1 MADMTKPERGPR
13 RWLIVMAKEP
23 RCGAVKTRLARDI
36 GAVAATRFYRH
47 TLANISARLA
57 RDPRWRMLLAVS
69 PDMAVGSPVWPCGTT
84 LIPQGSGDLGARM
97 QRVFDWLPPGP
108 AIIVGTDIPEITAEK
123 IAAAFCL
130 LQRHDAVF
138 GPAHDGGYWLAGLK
152 RSPGVRRIF
161 DHVRWSS
168 AHTLTDTLAN
178 LKGACVA
185 LTQPLSDVD
194 DGESH
199 RRLGGAGSRIV
210 LPYSSS

>member
-1 MADMTKPERGPR
+1 
-13 RWLIVMAKEP
+13 
-23 RCGAVKTRLARDI
+23 
-36 GAVAATRFYRH
+36 
-47 TLANISARLA
+47 
-57 RDPRWRMLLAVS
+57 MLLAVS

-178 LKGACVA
+178 LKGARVA